1 MSNSCVITNEEGWYK
16 KALDTDLARPKFAI
30 MNPEI
35 TYTLPD
41 YQTQC
46 GCADIMMHTMERYF
60 VLEDTMEIRQD
71 CTGRYEKCYE
81 ICKDS

>member
-35 TYTLPD
+35 TYT
-41 YQTQC
+41 YQITRHNV
-46 GCADIMMHTMERYF
+46 D
-60 VLEDTMEIRQD
+60 VLIL
-71 CTGRYEKCYE
+71 
-81 ICKDS
+81 